1 MMPWKYI
8 LLVYLRILGLFPMSL
23 LALQCNL
30 NDCIGITQAG
40 VFAIYQLKGFNFSK
54 ICIHMNC
61 TS

>member
-30 NDCIGITQAG
+30 NDFIGITQVAALG
-40 VFAIYQLKGFNFSK
+40 ICNISIKGLQLF
-54 ICIHMNC
+54 
-61 TS
+61 